1 VTDAATS
8 PPGPAP
14 VIVFYI
20 SGHAFGHASRCI
32 EIINAMLA
40 AGGDAR
46 VVVRTSAARWLFDV
60 TVRGP
65 IEWHEVV
72 CDTGV
77 VQGDSLNL
85 DEPRTIERAALF
97 MDALEGLAGSE
108 ARFLRQRGATLV
120 AGDIPPLAFRAAHL
134 AGVPSVAIGNFTWD
148 WIYAGY
154 PEALAG
160 APELV
165 PAIRRAYSH
174 ASLALRLPM
183 WGGFDGWRSPI
194 VDLPFVARHSAREPG
209 EVRARIGVPDGRR
222 MALASFGGLGIS
234 GLPLGPLGRLDGW
247 TVVTTA
253 HALDAVGAPPPGVRV
268 LEDAAVYG
276 SGLRYEDLVRAADV
290 VVTKPGYGII
300 AECLANETAVLYT
313 DRGRFAEYDVLVESM
328 PGLVPCR
335 YMPRTDLLSGRW
347 QDHLDA
353 VASQPWPAAR
363 HRTDGAFAAA
373 RYLLASASAGLSPD
387 PA

>member
-1 VTDAATS
+1 MA
-8 PPGPAP
+8 G
-14 VIVFYI
+14 FERL
-20 SGHAFGHASRCI
+20 AS
-32 EIINAMLA
+32 
-40 AGGDAR
+40 
-46 VVVRTSAARWLFDV
+46 
-60 TVRGP
+60 
-65 IEWHEVV
+65 
-72 CDTGV
+72 
-77 VQGDSLNL
+77 
-85 DEPRTIERAALF
+85 
-97 MDALEGLAGSE
+97 SE
-108 ARFLRQRGATLV
+108 AAFLRKRGAALV

-134 AGVPSVAIGNFTWD
+134 AGVPAVAIGNFTWD
-148 WIYAGY
+148 WIYSGY

-183 WGGFDGWRSPI
+183 WGGFDLWRCPI
-194 VDLPFVARHSAREPG
+194 VDLPFVARHSTREPG
-209 EVRARIGVPDGRR
+209 DVRARLGLPDGRR
-222 MALASFGGLGIS
+222 LALASFGGLGIT
-234 GLPLGPLGRLDGW
+234 GLPLEPLGRLDGW

-253 HALDAVGAPPPGVRV
+253 HALEAVGAPPPGVRV

-300 AECLANETAVLYT
+300 AECLANETALLYT

-328 PGLVPCR
+328 PRLVPCR
-335 YMPRTDLLSGRW
+335 YMPRTDLLTGRW

-353 VASQPWPAAR
+353 VASQPWPTTR
-363 HRTDGAFAAA
+363 PRTDGAAVAA
-373 RYLLASASAGLSPD
+373 RYLLAPASRGLSPD